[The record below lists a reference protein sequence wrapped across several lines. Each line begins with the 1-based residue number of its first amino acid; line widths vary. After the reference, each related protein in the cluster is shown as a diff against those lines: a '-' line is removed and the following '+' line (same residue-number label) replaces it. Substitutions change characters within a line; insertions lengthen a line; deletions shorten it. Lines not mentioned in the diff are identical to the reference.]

1 MKKDEV
7 VNELLR
13 SANENGI
20 ILTLY
25 GVFGKYIKV
34 SIPFS
39 QRACEMS
46 VDDIDFS
53 PRANNSL
60 KRAGVFTIGEIIDLI
75 ADDGLLRIRN
85 LGKKTQNEIKTRI
98 MVFGYEKLNEKELV
112 NLDEE
117 RKAAM
122 VSNLLVVLCGNKD
135 AQPIVNSGSLY

>member
-13 SANENGI
+13 SANENGLI
-20 ILTLY
+20 TTLY
-25 GVFGKYIKV
+25 GVFGKCVKV

-39 QRACEMS
+39 QKACEMS
-46 VDDIDFS
+46 IDDIDFS

-98 MVFGYEKLNEKELV
+98 LNFGYERLNEL
-112 NLDEE
+112 E
-117 RKAAM
+117 RKHFFYDILQRNTNY
-122 VSNLLVVLCGNKD
+122 S
-135 AQPIVNSGSLY
+135 

>member
-7 VNELLR
+7 VNELLS

-20 ILTLY
+20 ISTLY
-25 GVFGKYIKV
+25 GVFRKCIKV

-98 MVFGYEKLNEKELV
+98 LVFGYERLTEN
-112 NLDEE
+112 E
-117 RKAAM
+117 RKRFFYD
-122 VSNLLVVLCGNKD
+122 VVDKNCN
-135 AQPIVNSGSLY
+135 